1 MTPTRVTITVAGHIE
16 ISFAEVRK
24 MTRTLGTRC
33 YNMAKQR
40 KPYPYLHE
48 IIDRHGH
55 RRAYLRKRGLPS
67 VPLPLPIGSKA
78 FVEAYQNAVEASPAP
93 VQGKTKSGTIGALI
107 DLYCR
112 SRKWTDL
119 SASSQR
125 TYRYV
130 LEPFRREFGHWPV
143 KGLEAKHL
151 DAIMDARAATPVAA
165 NRLRKLLSVMM
176 RMAIR
181 QGWRKDNPVLAVEN
195 FKIKSKGH
203 RTWTDDEIAAFEAHH
218 PIGTEE
224 RLAFALLLY
233 TGQRISD
240 VVRMGRQHVKDGA
253 ITIIQ
258 KKGQET
264 VEVTIPIQPALKL
277 VLDEVQ
283 SRRIAPTFLLNQY
296 GKARSAQGLSTMFG
310 EWSEKA
316 GLPADLHAHGLRK
329 AFCRVAAEAGMNSTR
344 DHVFVRPQDPGRGH
358 AVHGCG

>member
-1 MTPTRVTITVAGHIE
+1 
-16 ISFAEVRK
+16 
-24 MTRTLGTRC
+24 
-33 YNMAKQR
+33 
-40 KPYPYLHE
+40 
-48 IIDRHGH
+48 
-55 RRAYLRKRGLPS
+55 
-67 VPLPLPIGSKA
+67 
-78 FVEAYQNAVEASPAP
+78 
-93 VQGKTKSGTIGALI
+93 
-107 DLYCR
+107 
-112 SRKWTDL
+112 
-119 SASSQR
+119 
-125 TYRYV
+125 
-130 LEPFRREFGHWPV
+130 
-143 KGLEAKHL
+143 
-151 DAIMDARAATPVAA
+151 MDARAATPVAA

-316 GLPADLHAHGLRK
+316 GLPADLHAHELRK
-329 AFCRVAAEAGMNSTR
+329 AFCRVAAEAGMTSHTR
-344 DHVFVRPQDPGRGH
+344 SCLCPATRPWARSCGTRLGLTEEASGERDGEDRTANRKWKPGLGVSKNLVLTHSRKGQNF
-358 AVHGCG
+358 ALDEP